1 MSYQRPKW
9 QSYTLPSWER
19 PNILREPP
27 KSIHTKKK
35 ERVEMGDVSYMIRND
50 DSRINEG
57 ISYLARGINPMVDVN
72 YSNYGGNGAKL
83 TTMATPTATN
93 PYKII
98 KDGAFRPPMMTQED
112 LLPLSRMRRPET
124 AATTNPGV
132 STIGGFVAPNLQN
145 NVDLTVVSNAID
157 VKKINY
163 LSIRPSAT
171 FNISLPIDVDVF
183 GNRAIQKNKLQF
195 AHYANP
201 STNLFDVPDYLQ
213 NTSDKNI
220 INDAINHDN
229 LKVQN
234 VSSNPNLKV
243 YIQTGN
249 DLTEIQGSIKD
260 KLNIAVQTRLGKPIT
275 INREDGTAIKIKD
288 YISKVVQTNVNSSGG
303 DAIILRLNNNENNI
317 KLDRN
322 MPLYAANTSISPGY
336 QKQYDNT
343 GIKELDSKLQTSAMS
358 NINDRT
364 MTVSNKAS
372 EYDYESQSMSKA
384 RGMGYIGGIVDTA
397 NGISRYAGETRLPDY
412 NNVKKLALAY

>member
-1 MSYQRPKW
+1 
-9 QSYTLPSWER
+9 
-19 PNILREPP
+19 
-27 KSIHTKKK
+27 
-35 ERVEMGDVSYMIRND
+35 
-50 DSRINEG
+50 
-57 ISYLARGINPMVDVN
+57 
-72 YSNYGGNGAKL
+72 
-83 TTMATPTATN
+83 
-93 PYKII
+93 
-98 KDGAFRPPMMTQED
+98 
-112 LLPLSRMRRPET
+112 MRRPET

-171 FNISLPIDVDVF
+171 FNISLPVDVDVF
-183 GNRAIQKNKLQF
+183 GNRAIQRNKLQF

-213 NTSDKNI
+213 TTSDRNI
-220 INDAINHDN
+220 VNDAINHDN

-234 VSSNPNLKV
+234 VSANPNLKV

-249 DLTEIQGSIKD
+249 DLTEVQGSVKD

-275 INREDGTAIKIKD
+275 INREDGTPIKIRD
-288 YISKVVQTNVNSSGG
+288 YISKVVQTNVNAGGG
-303 DAIILRLNNNENNI
+303 DAIILRVGNNEENI
-317 KLDRN
+317 QLDRN
-322 MPLYAANTSISPGY
+322 MPLYAASSSISPGF

-343 GIKELDSKLQTSAMS
+343 GIKELDSKLQTSAS
-358 NINDRT
+358 TNVNDRT
-364 MTVSNKAS
+364 MTVSNKAN
-372 EYDYESQSMSKA
+372 EYDYETQSITKA

-397 NGISRYAGETRLPDY
+397 SGISRYSGETMLPDF